1 MWYLNS
7 EHAALQLRME
17 DSWKGKRDG
26 EKELPTPNPH
36 VDGKK
41 GERAIVYNTK
51 EGKKKGEKKRENNK
65 NCILS
70 SDNIKAYPRRPFVLI
85 QTYNFF
91 LLTLESNI
99 LALDP
104 D

>member
-1 MWYLNS
+1 M
-7 EHAALQLRME
+7 
-17 DSWKGKRDG
+17 DG
-26 EKELPTPNPH
+26 E
-36 VDGKK
+36 K

-51 EGKKKGEKKRENNK
+51 EGKKKGGRKRENKK
-65 NCILS
+65 NCALS

-85 QTYNFF
+85 QTYNSF

-99 LALDP
+99 LALDS